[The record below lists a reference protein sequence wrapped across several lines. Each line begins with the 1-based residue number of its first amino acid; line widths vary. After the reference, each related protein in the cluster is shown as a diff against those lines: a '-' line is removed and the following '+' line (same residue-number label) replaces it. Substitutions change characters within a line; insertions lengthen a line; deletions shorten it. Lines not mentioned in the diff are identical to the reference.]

1 METATFIR
9 TLKSTR
15 TRYTKTPNAEK
26 EKQTL
31 DSLIAKMGG
40 DVLALIAVKDDKE
53 LRKYLIET
61 AKIAKKEITAANK
74 EIKAMA
80 AQPQVDIHKPV
91 AERTE
96 ADAEA
101 IHEVAVANK
110 EEAESA
116 ETPAEETPAETPAE
130 KPVKKSK
137 PSKEER
143 FQVCT
148 TKNGQLVEIDT
159 VKKTCHKIYHSF
171 SEINPD
177 DLDID
182 QMSMD
187 VYKKYLADRYPND
200 EVVLKKNKVMF
211 RGYRISCNTEDGF
224 IIEDTQN
231 KYKVIETPFDGIP
244 TPKELGDFFS
254 KPVRTFTQEELKEMR
269 DRQRKREQEE
279 KDAEKA
285 RIAEREK
292 ASEPVDLERCRRNVL
307 RQIKEIREK
316 KGGSFDPQNFPEMI
330 PFKAWR
336 RKCNQLLKAWMNKE
350 IRYAKFINELEEY
363 TETISFESKEKTKRN
378 AFTGTLLP
386 AFEEIGML
394 KGDKIE
400 VDGKDVDAVPFM
412 LQYILHYEPKVM
424 PQLMKFAAGELSDV
438 ALLMNPIENDGTIEY
453 KKNALANT
461 IENARLLTALC
472 ASIGLVAPQDLL
484 YKADLEVGDKIM
496 LAIDGEWKTRTI
508 MSTEDGICISKGI
521 GITKFDKWIKLP
533 KKETK

>member
-143 FQVCT
+143 FQICT

-171 SEINPD
+171 AEINPD

-187 VYKKYLADRYPND
+187 VYKKYLADRYPDD

-211 RGYRISCNTEDGF
+211 RGYRISCNTEAVSY
-224 IIEDTQN
+224 THL
-231 KYKVIETPFDGIP
+231 TLP
-244 TPKELGDFFS
+244 T
-254 KPVRTFTQEELKEMR
+254 
-269 DRQRKREQEE
+269 
-279 KDAEKA
+279 
-285 RIAEREK
+285 
-292 ASEPVDLERCRRNVL
+292 
-307 RQIKEIREK
+307 
-316 KGGSFDPQNFPEMI
+316 
-330 PFKAWR
+330 
-336 RKCNQLLKAWMNKE
+336 
-350 IRYAKFINELEEY
+350 
-363 TETISFESKEKTKRN
+363 
-378 AFTGTLLP
+378 
-386 AFEEIGML
+386 
-394 KGDKIE
+394 
-400 VDGKDVDAVPFM
+400 
-412 LQYILHYEPKVM
+412 
-424 PQLMKFAAGELSDV
+424 
-438 ALLMNPIENDGTIEY
+438 
-453 KKNALANT
+453 
-461 IENARLLTALC
+461 
-472 ASIGLVAPQDLL
+472 
-484 YKADLEVGDKIM
+484 
-496 LAIDGEWKTRTI
+496 
-508 MSTEDGICISKGI
+508 ICSG
-521 GITKFDKWIKLP
+521 
-533 KKETK
+533 

>member
-116 ETPAEETPAETPAE
+116 EVSAETPTEETPAETPAE

-143 FQVCT
+143 FQICT

-159 VKKTCHKIYHSF
+159 VKKTCRKIYHSF
-171 SEINPD
+171 AEINPD

-182 QMSMD
+182 QMNMD

-200 EVVLKKNKVMF
+200 EVVLKNNKV
-211 RGYRISCNTEDGF
+211 
-224 IIEDTQN
+224 N
-231 KYKVIETPFDGIP
+231 KNNNNQQIQP
-244 TPKELGDFFS
+244 PK
-254 KPVRTFTQEELKEMR
+254 
-269 DRQRKREQEE
+269 
-279 KDAEKA
+279 
-285 RIAEREK
+285 
-292 ASEPVDLERCRRNVL
+292 
-307 RQIKEIREK
+307 QIN
-316 KGGSFDPQNFPEMI
+316 PH
-330 PFKAWR
+330 
-336 RKCNQLLKAWMNKE
+336 
-350 IRYAKFINELEEY
+350 
-363 TETISFESKEKTKRN
+363 
-378 AFTGTLLP
+378 
-386 AFEEIGML
+386 
-394 KGDKIE
+394 
-400 VDGKDVDAVPFM
+400 
-412 LQYILHYEPKVM
+412 LQYK
-424 PQLMKFAAGELSDV
+424 
-438 ALLMNPIENDGTIEY
+438 
-453 KKNALANT
+453 
-461 IENARLLTALC
+461 
-472 ASIGLVAPQDLL
+472 
-484 YKADLEVGDKIM
+484 
-496 LAIDGEWKTRTI
+496 
-508 MSTEDGICISKGI
+508 
-521 GITKFDKWIKLP
+521 
-533 KKETK
+533 